1 MCGIF
6 GAVGPIG
13 SGSPLAERDVVRL
26 RDTMSARGPDGAGHL
41 SRGHVVLA
49 HRRLSIRDHAA
60 PNQPW
65 MSGDGSVAV
74 VYNGEI
80 YNDVELRA
88 TLGRHGHRF
97 KTHCD
102 TELLPAAY
110 QHWGTSFPE
119 QLRGDFAIALYD
131 FNRHRLLIARDRC
144 GTKPLFYAWIGRSLV
159 FSSTIRAIRRHPE
172 FKTEPDWSAISHYLT
187 TLRLTLDER
196 TVFRGICTLQPG
208 ERLLFEQGRVQ
219 VNRYWRP
226 PLAEENDDFEAAT
239 NAFESRLREAVK
251 IRLSGDV
258 PAGLFLSGG
267 VDSNTIA
274 SLVRDETGDGLAAA
288 CGEGYDAASPAMSS
302 DAAYASMAARY
313 TGCDL
318 TTVRVRPEEY
328 LDTWLALLDDY
339 ETPVSTP
346 TDAILF
352 HVANTMKQSGAG
364 FVLGGE
370 GADELL
376 CGYAAAHYSGHDYDR
391 SQQLQ
396 DGRWSPE
403 PNVRRLFRD
412 SLRRGYGRERFHSP
426 VDHYFALNS
435 LIATEAKPLLL
446 TKPVWEAA
454 GRDAPMR
461 QSYQS
466 RLDEGVGC
474 DANAKI
480 LRLLY
485 RVNLES
491 LLSRLDS
498 AAMKASL
505 EVRPVFTDHVLV
517 EETFRRPEAFKI
529 DVADQEP
536 ARILSS
542 TDLATRGSLRDKRL
556 LRCVA
561 SRLMPHKLAYRPK
574 ASFPTPIAKWL
585 AHDWRAWASRTMR
598 ESPFAAFLMRPEA
611 REGIAAD
618 PGPLGMRL
626 WPLLNVVLWGDR
638 QFT

>member
-13 SGSPLAERDVVRL
+13 SGSPLAESDVVRL
-26 RDTMSARGPDGAGHL
+26 RDSMTSRGPDGAGHL

-65 MSGDGSVAV
+65 TSRDGSVSV

-80 YNDVELRA
+80 YNDDELRE
-88 TLGRHGHRF
+88 TLGRHGFRF

-110 QHWGTSFPE
+110 LHWGSDFVE
-119 QLRGDFAIALYD
+119 RLRGDFAIGLYD
-131 FNRHRLLIARDRC
+131 FNRHRLLLARDRC
-144 GTKPLFYAWIGRSLV
+144 GTKPLFYGWVGRSLV
-159 FSSTIRAIRRHPE
+159 FASTIRAIRRHPE
-172 FKTEPDWSAISHYLT
+172 FKAEPDWTAISHYLT

-196 TVFRGICTLQPG
+196 TVFRGICTLQPR
-208 ERLLFEQGRVQ
+208 ERLLFERGRLRVDH
-219 VNRYWRP
+219 YWQP
-226 PLAEENDDFEAAT
+226 PLAEEGDDFEAAT
-239 NAFESRLREAVK
+239 DAFENRLRESVK
-251 IRLSGDV
+251 IRLTGDV

-274 SLVRDETGDGLAAA
+274 GVVRDETGAGLAAA
-288 CGEGYDAASPAMSS
+288 CGEGYDAASTAMSS
-302 DAAYASMAARY
+302 DAAYAAVAARY

-318 TTVRVRPEEY
+318 TMVRVRPDDY
-328 LDTWLALLDDY
+328 LDTWLGLLDDY

-352 HVANTMKQSGAG
+352 RVAQTMKQAGAG

-391 SQQLQ
+391 SQQLLE
-396 DGRWSPE
+396 GRWSPP
-403 PNVRRLFRD
+403 PNVRKLFGS
-412 SLRRGYGRERFHSP
+412 SLRRSYGRERFASP
-426 VDHYFALNS
+426 VEHYFALNS
-435 LIATEAKPLLL
+435 LIASEAKPLLF
-446 TKPVWEAA
+446 TKQVWDAA
-454 GRDAPMR
+454 DRDARMR
-461 QSYQS
+461 NWYQS
-466 RLDEGVGC
+466 CLDDAVGRS
-474 DANAKI
+474 ANEKI

-498 AAMKASL
+498 AAMRASL
-505 EVRPVFTDHVLV
+505 EVRPVFTDHLLV
-517 EETFRRPEAFKI
+517 EETFRRPERFKI
-529 DVADQEP
+529 DVAEQEP
-536 ARILSS
+536 AKMLSS

-574 ASFPTPIAKWL
+574 ASFPTPIARWL
-585 AHDWRAWASRTMR
+585 AHDWKTWVRRTLC
-598 ESPFAAFLMRPEA
+598 ESPFAAFLLRPEA
-611 REGIAAD
+611 REAIAAD
-618 PGPLGMRL
+618 PGQLGMRL

-638 QFT
+638 QFA

>member
-13 SGSPLAERDVVRL
+13 SGSPLAESDIIRL
-26 RDTMSARGPDGAGHL
+26 RDSMAARGPDGAGHL

-65 MSGDGSVAV
+65 KSSDGSVAV

-80 YNDVELRA
+80 YNDAELRLA
-88 TLGRHGHRF
+88 LERHGFRF
-97 KTHCD
+97 KTRCD

-110 QHWGTSFPE
+110 QHWGTEFLE
-119 QLRGDFAIALYD
+119 HLRGEFALAIYD
-131 FNRHRLLIARDRC
+131 FSRHRLLLARDRC

-159 FSSTIRAIRRHPE
+159 FASTIRAIRLHPE
-172 FKTEPDWSAISHYLT
+172 FKSEPDWSAVSHYLT

-208 ERLLFEQGRVQ
+208 ERLVFERGRMRID
-219 VNRYWRP
+219 RYWQP
-226 PLAEENDDFEAAT
+226 PLAEESDDFESAT
-239 NAFESRLREAVK
+239 DAFEVRLREAVK
-251 IRLSGDV
+251 IRMAGDV

-288 CGEGYDAASPAMSS
+288 CGEGYDPTSPAMSS
-302 DAAYASMAARY
+302 DATYASMAARY

-328 LDTWLALLDDY
+328 LDTWLGLLDDY

-352 HVANTMKQSGAG
+352 HVARTAKQSGAG

-376 CGYAAAHYSGHDYDR
+376 CGYAAAHFSGHDYDR
-391 SQQLQ
+391 SQELQ
-396 DGRWSPE
+396 AGRWSPGS
-403 PNVRRLFRD
+403 NVRSLFSS
-412 SLRRGYGRERFHSP
+412 SLRRSYGREQFTSP

-446 TKPVWEAA
+446 SKQAWDAA

-461 QSYQS
+461 DSYQA
-466 RLDEGVGC
+466 RLDDGVGC
-474 DANAKI
+474 SANEKI

-491 LLSRLDS
+491 LLGRLDS
-498 AAMKASL
+498 AAMRASL

-517 EETFRRPEAFKI
+517 EETFRRPESFKI
-529 DVADQEP
+529 DVAEQEP
-536 ARILSS
+536 AKILSS
-542 TDLATRGSLRDKRL
+542 TDLARRGSLRDKRL

-585 AHDWRAWASRTMR
+585 ANDWRTWTSRTMR
-598 ESPFAAFLMRPEA
+598 ESPFAAFLLRPEA
-611 REGIAAD
+611 REAIAAD
-618 PGPLGMRL
+618 PGQIGMRL

-638 QFT
+638 QFA